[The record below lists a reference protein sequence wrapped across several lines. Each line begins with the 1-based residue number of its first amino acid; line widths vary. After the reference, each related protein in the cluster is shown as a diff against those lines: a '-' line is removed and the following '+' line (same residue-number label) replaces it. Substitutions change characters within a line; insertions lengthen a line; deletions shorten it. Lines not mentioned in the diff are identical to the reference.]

1 MAKWLGLLLGFLL
14 IAVGAVLTA
23 FVISAE
29 IGIPMA
35 IAGIGLL
42 VASI

>member
-1 MAKWLGLLLGFLL
+1 MPRWVKIVLGVLLL
-14 IAVGAVLTA
+14 AVGIILTA

-35 IAGIGLL
+35 IAGIAMLS
-42 VASI
+42 VAV